1 MMLVVNMFE
10 AKTSLSKLV
19 EAIESG
25 KESEVIIARHG
36 TPVARLAPIP
46 RQPVAKRIGVAK
58 GEFLVPDDID
68 VDNEYIA
75 TLFQEPAP

>member
-10 AKTSLSKLV
+10 AKTTLSKLV

-58 GEFLVPDDID
+58 GEFVVPDDID
-68 VDNEYIA
+68 ADNEHIA
-75 TLFQEPAP
+75 ALFQESIS

>member
-1 MMLVVNMFE
+1 MLVVNMFE
-10 AKTSLSKLV
+10 AKTTLSKLV

-25 KESEVIIARHG
+25 SETEVVIARHG

-58 GEFLVPDDID
+58 GEFMVPDDID
-68 VDNEYIA
+68 ADNDRIA
-75 TLFQEPAP
+75 ALFQERKA

>member
-1 MMLVVNMFE
+1 MLVVNMFE
-10 AKTSLSKLV
+10 AKTTLSKLV

-46 RQPVAKRIGVAK
+46 SQPVAKRIGVAR
-58 GEFLVPDDID
+58 GEFVVPDDID
-68 VDNEYIA
+68 ADNEHVA
-75 TLFQEPAP
+75 AVFQEPIP

>member
-1 MMLVVNMFE
+1 MLVVNMFE
-10 AKTSLSKLV
+10 AKTTLSKLV

-46 RQPVAKRIGVAK
+46 SQPVAKRIGIVR
-58 GEFLVPDDID
+58 GEFMVPDDID
-68 VDNEYIA
+68 VDNEHVA
-75 TLFQEPAP
+75 ALFEGRTP